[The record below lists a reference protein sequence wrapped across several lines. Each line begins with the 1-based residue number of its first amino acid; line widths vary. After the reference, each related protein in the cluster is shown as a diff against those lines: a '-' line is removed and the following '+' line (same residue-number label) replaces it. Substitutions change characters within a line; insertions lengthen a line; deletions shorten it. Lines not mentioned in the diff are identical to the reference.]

1 MFHLKIKKNDKN
13 INKNAIF
20 ESVKFYILTVKWQ
33 KEPHCHMLFW
43 LESKTQPDE
52 IDKIIVAEPLNKD
65 ENSVLYGIVTKIWY
79 MRPVVKKI

>member
-1 MFHLKIKKNDKN
+1 
-13 INKNAIF
+13 
-20 ESVKFYILTVKWQ
+20 
-33 KEPHCHMLFW
+33 MLFW

-65 ENSVLYGIVTKIWY
+65 ENSVLFGIVTKIWY